1 MDERNETAARQD
13 GQMENVVLTTQQ
25 KVMAFLKKN
34 VYDLAIVLICVVYMI
49 KSVAEIQK
57 SGNTVIEIIGNG
69 LVTLLFSMSLAR
81 LFEAKG
87 LIAGEESTA
96 YKKALTE
103 YEKAKRTA
111 GQRIT
116 EMDEWCAEWSKKNH
130 ESVIKT
136 KLYPYGL
143 SYEQFTKN
151 EYAAD
156 KYTEEQQ
163 KALEKLR
170 LLKTRILTTDQL
182 MSGDLDD
189 SQEID
194 YKKTT
199 KKAYIQRS
207 TKGDLL
213 SKSIV
218 AITFGYFT
226 LSALSGW
233 SWSGIVWA
241 AFQTVLILALS
252 VMKYFNAYNFIND
265 DMRSKLMDKT
275 SKIRQFIEEKGITE
289 QEDEA
294 HEHE

>member
-1 MDERNETAARQD
+1 MDERNE
-13 GQMENVVLTTQQ
+13 GQIENTVLTTQQ

-34 VYDLAIVLICVVYMI
+34 VYDLAIVLICIVYMI

-57 SGNTVIEIIGNG
+57 SGNTIVEIIGNG

-87 LIAGEESTA
+87 LIAGEESKA
-96 YKKALTE
+96 YQKALTE

-116 EMDEWCAEWSKKNH
+116 EMDEWCAEWSKQNH
-130 ESVIKT
+130 ENVIKT

-143 SYEQFTKN
+143 SYEKFTKN
-151 EYAAD
+151 EYD
-156 KYTEEQQ
+156 ISKYTEEQQ
-163 KALEKLR
+163 KELDKIR

-199 KKAYIQRS
+199 KKAYIKRS
-207 TKGDLL
+207 TKGDLI

-265 DMRSKLMDKT
+265 DMRSKIMDKT
-275 SKIRQFIEEKGITE
+275 SKLRQFIKEKGIVE